1 MDRTRSGCAFVC
13 PGQGSQSVGM
23 GRDLADSFAEA
34 REVFA
39 AVDSALGEPLS
50 RLMFEGP
57 EDELV
62 LTRNAQPALM
72 AVSVA
77 VVRVIEAKSGRSL
90 ADLADYVA
98 GHSLGEYSAL
108 AAAGTID
115 VGTAARLLR
124 LRGEAMQSA
133 VPVGEGAMAALLGI
147 EFEDAVKAAEQAAGT
162 QVCAVANDN
171 AFGQAVISG
180 HAAAVERCL
189 PIAKD
194 MGARKAMMLPVSAP
208 FHCALMQ
215 PAAERMADALAAT
228 EIRDPIVPLFANVTA
243 APVGDAATIRNLLV
257 DQVTGM
263 VRWRESVIAMRDAGV
278 DHFIELGGKVLVPMI
293 KRIVEDV
300 ESESIVEMSD
310 IDSLLEAV

>member
-1 MDRTRSGCAFVC
+1 MYARGKAVKASAW
-13 PGQGSQSVGM
+13 

-77 VVRVIEAKSGRSL
+77 VVRVIEAKSDRSL

-108 AAAGTID
+108 AAAGALD

-133 VPVGEGAMAALLGI
+133 VPVGEGAMAAVLGL
-147 EFEDAVKAAEQAAGT
+147 DLAAVREVAAAAGAIG
-162 QVCAVANDN
+162 VCDVANDN
-171 AFGQAVISG
+171 AAGQVVVGGA
-180 HAAAVERCL
+180 HAAVVRAVDL
-189 PIAKD
+189 AKEA
-194 MGARKAMMLPVSAP
+194 GAKRSILLPVSAP
-208 FHCALMQ
+208 FHCALMA
-215 PAAERMADALAAT
+215 PAAEAMAAAFA
-228 EIRDPIVPLFANVTA
+228 EVAWAAPSVPLVSNVEA
-243 APVGDAATIRNLLV
+243 AAIDDPAVIQARLV

-263 VRWRESVIAMRDAGV
+263 VRWRRSVQWMVANGV
-278 DHFIELGGKVLVPMI
+278 TRLVEVGAGKVLTGMV
-293 KRIVEDV
+293 KRIDRA
-300 ESESIVEMSD
+300 
-310 IDSLLEAV
+310 LAAEALGSPAEIEAFVAAAAE